1 MNRPL
6 LALAAAATAVGCSH
20 SKPQVVAPSPAP
32 PTVAANTSEPPA
44 TTSAPVAAS
53 PNLAVT
59 SDLVR
64 QCALRF
70 NSTPQAPKFDFDRFE
85 LLPEDRDVLD
95 QVASCLTS
103 GPLRGR
109 TVQLVG
115 RADPRGTE
123 EYNLGLGTR
132 RAESV
137 LQYLEHLGVSP
148 GQLSQ
153 TTRGALDATGT
164 DEAGWHEDRRV
175 DLRLASR

>member
-1 MNRPL
+1 MNRL
-6 LALAAAATAVGCSH
+6 HLCLVAAAAIGCSH
-20 SKPQVVAPSPAP
+20 GKPP
-32 PTVAANTSEPPA
+32 VAAVSTPLAPPA
-44 TTSAPVAAS
+44 TAEVTEPAANPATVPVS
-53 PNLAVT
+53 PHVAVA
-59 SDLVR
+59 SDLAR

-95 QVASCLTS
+95 QVATCLTT
-103 GPLRGR
+103 GPLHGQ

-132 RAESV
+132 RADNVREY
-137 LQYLEHLGVSP
+137 LQRLGVSVR
-148 GQLSQ
+148 QLSE

-164 DEAGWHEDRRV
+164 DEAGWRIDRRV
-175 DLRLASR
+175 DLQLASR

>member
-1 MNRPL
+1 V
-6 LALAAAATAVGCSH
+6 AATA
-20 SKPQVVAPSPAP
+20 PEPAP
-32 PTVAANTSEPPA
+32 PTPP
-44 TTSAPVAAS
+44 PVAVS
-53 PNLAVT
+53 PNLSVAG
-59 SDLVR
+59 DLAR

-85 LLPEDRDVLD
+85 LLPEDRDVLG
-95 QVASCLTS
+95 QVANCLTS

-137 LQYLEHLGVSP
+137 LEYLQHLGVSP

-164 DEAGWHEDRRV
+164 NETGWHEDRRV
-175 DLRLASR
+175 DLRMASR

>member
-1 MNRPL
+1 MSRPL
-6 LALAAAATAVGCSH
+6 LALATAAAAVGCSH
-20 SKPQVVAPSPAP
+20 NKPPVVAPPPAP
-32 PTVAANTSEPPA
+32 PVAATAPGPA
-44 TTSAPVAAS
+44 APTSAPVAAS
-53 PNLAVT
+53 PNLAV
-59 SDLVR
+59 SGDLAR

-95 QVASCLTS
+95 QVANCLTS

-123 EYNLGLGTR
+123 EYNLGLGAR
-132 RAESV
+132 RADGV
-137 LQYLEHLGVSP
+137 KQYLQHLGVSP

-164 DEAGWHEDRRV
+164 NEAGWHDDRRV

>member
-1 MNRPL
+1 MHRPL

-20 SKPQVVAPSPAP
+20 SKPDVVSPSPAQP
-32 PTVAANTSEPPA
+32 PMAVKTPEQPT
-44 TTSAPVAAS
+44 TTSAPVSAS
-53 PNLAVT
+53 PNLAVAG
-59 SDLVR
+59 DLSR

-95 QVASCLTS
+95 QVASCLTT

-115 RADPRGTE
+115 RTDPRGTE

-132 RAESV
+132 RADSV
-137 LQYLEHLGVSP
+137 RQYLQHLGVSS

-164 DEAGWHEDRRV
+164 DEAGWHADRRV

>member
-1 MNRPL
+1 MNRSL
-6 LALAAAATAVGCSH
+6 LALVAAATAVGCSH
-20 SKPQVVAPSPAP
+20 SNPPVISPKAAEKPA
-32 PTVAANTSEPPA
+32 TSEP
-44 TTSAPVAAS
+44 VVAS
-53 PNLAVT
+53 PNLTVAG
-59 SDLVR
+59 DLAR

-70 NSTPQAPKFDFDRFE
+70 DNTPQAPKFDLDRFG
-85 LLPEDRDVLD
+85 LLPADRDVLD
-95 QVASCLTS
+95 QVASCLTT

-109 TVQLVG
+109 TAELVG

-123 EYNLGLGTR
+123 EYNLGLGAR

-137 LQYLEHLGVSP
+137 MQYLQRHGVSS

-164 DEAGWHEDRRV
+164 DEAGWRDDRRV

>member
-1 MNRPL
+1 MQWSRCRI
-6 LALAAAATAVGCSH
+6 AKVG
-20 SKPQVVAPSPAP
+20 PPSQHRPAP
-32 PTVAANTSEPPA
+32 PA
-44 TTSAPVAAS
+44 TASTPVAAS

-59 SDLVR
+59 SDLAR
-64 QCALRF
+64 RCALRF
-70 NSTPQAPKFDFDRFE
+70 HNTPQAPKFDFDRFE

-95 QVASCLTS
+95 QVASCLTT

-137 LQYLEHLGVSP
+137 LQYLQHLGVSP

-164 DEAGWHEDRRV
+164 DEAGWREDRRV

>member
-1 MNRPL
+1 MRRSL
-6 LALAAAATAVGCSH
+6 LALATAAAAVGCSH
-20 SKPQVVAPSPAP
+20 SKPPVAPSPAP
-32 PTVAANTSEPPA
+32 PPVAVKTPEPAAP
-44 TTSAPVAAS
+44 TPAPVAVS
-53 PNLAVT
+53 PNLAVAG
-59 SDLVR
+59 DLAR

-95 QVASCLTS
+95 QVATCLTT
-103 GPLRGR
+103 GPLHGR

-123 EYNLGLGTR
+123 EYNLGLGAR
-132 RAESV
+132 RAAHVREY
-137 LQYLEHLGVSP
+137 LQHLGVSS

-164 DEAGWHEDRRV
+164 NEAGWHEDRRV